1 MTNTLQR
8 KYRKAARL
16 ATKALKDKFKAK
28 PAEGYR
34 YLKELGP
41 GDKFSTSTGMKG
53 ILIRC
58 ETNATVLI
66 TECPSTSEED
76 RAYYMGK
83 RTIGAETE
91 VRLDEKF
98 DGWKKQYE

>member
-8 KYRKAARL
+8 KSLKAARL
-16 ATKALKDKFKAK
+16 ATKALKDKFKVK
-28 PAEGYR
+28 PAKGYK
-34 YLKELGP
+34 YLKELSP
-41 GDKFSTSTGMKG
+41 GDKFTTGTGMKG

-66 TECPSTSEED
+66 TECNSVIEKE

-91 VRLDEKF
+91 VKLTEKLS
-98 DGWKKQYE
+98 GWKKEYE